1 MSFDPLIESR
11 SDGSGASTTLTA
23 SRQKRQLVEQAIDAA
38 RAADWTGAVG
48 INERVL
54 DFGADSAAE
63 NRLAKAYWEQ
73 GELAKAREH
82 YQAALA
88 LDPTNRIAE
97 RNIDRLRLLMAEAGS
112 HDRARP
118 SPAARRRSRSS
129 SRRPARPASRTSST
143 SPAAPTS
150 PR

>member
-23 SRQKRQLVEQAIDAA
+23 SRQKRQLVDQAIDAA

-73 GELAKAREH
+73 GELSKAREH

-97 RNIDRLRLLMAEAGS
+97 RNIDRLRLLIAEAGS
-112 HDRARP
+112 HDRRGPARQQG
-118 SPAARRRSRSS
+118 AGLDSS
-129 SRRPARPASRTSST
+129 SRRPARPASRISST
-143 SPAAPTS
+143 SPAVPTS